1 MDVLDWLKL
10 ILAGITA
17 GIGVALFVGYVLL
30 RRISADED
38 RWP

>member
-10 ILAGITA
+10 ILAGIVAVVGT
-17 GIGVALFVGYVLL
+17 ALFVGYVLL
-30 RRISADED
+30 RMIDADED